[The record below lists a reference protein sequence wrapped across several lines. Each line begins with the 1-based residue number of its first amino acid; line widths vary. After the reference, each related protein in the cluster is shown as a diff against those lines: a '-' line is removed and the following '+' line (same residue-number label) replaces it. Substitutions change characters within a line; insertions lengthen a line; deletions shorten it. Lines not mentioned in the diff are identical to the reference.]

1 MRPSSPSRDGTDND
15 NPGFV
20 LGFFASLRTA
30 LYGEQPKEV
39 KIMRKSTKKSKK
51 LGILQK
57 VQEVGPE
64 RFLSPAPLEEESEVS
79 EADEPIVKSLIDPD
93 FDELED
99 ITPGL
104 LTISR
109 GIRAKPSSDL
119 FGELRAPSDEVTPQG
134 RGPGRIVSPGDKRP
148 NLPGGYG
155 VPGKTGTGALQ
166 RSDLGSI
173 PTTNYNDYH
182 ARMHMK
188 PADNNSFIGTLTTM
202 FFGRKGGL
210 L

>member
-1 MRPSSPSRDGTDND
+1 MK
-15 NPGFV
+15 
-20 LGFFASLRTA
+20 LFFYL
-30 LYGEQPKEV
+30 QKEV
-39 KIMRKSTKKSKK
+39 KIIRKSKKAQKK

-79 EADEPIVKSLIDPD
+79 EVESDDHPHQQIVKSLLND

-109 GIRAKPSSDL
+109 GIRPKPTLDL
-119 FGELRAPSDEVTPQG
+119 FGELKPPNPDEVLVPQG

-173 PTTNYNDYH
+173 PTSSMSSS
-182 ARMHMK
+182 RMFTK
-188 PADNNSFIGTLTTM
+188 PSDDQSFIGTLTTM